1 MNKLTV
7 VAAVATIVG
16 AIAGVAMLF
25 IALLPQP
32 DQQAQRVP
40 SESARKR
47 TDVNFDDFRNPL
59 DGTGCDAQCLP
70 ILTPNGGTIEL
81 YNRAFGITNVKGT
94 LQTRNGELTRF
105 SADYLPGRHG
115 WFNPKLKI
123 PGSEYQV
130 CMSGVIEGRNIPITW
145 LASYRGVQR
154 ISPVDMKIGKEA
166 TACP

>member
-7 VAAVATIVG
+7 AAAVATIVA
-16 AIAGVAMLF
+16 AIAAVVTLF

-32 DQQAQRVP
+32 DQQAQRAPLP
-40 SESARKR
+40 SEPARER
-47 TDVNFDDFRNPL
+47 TEVNFDDFRNPL

-70 ILTPNGGTIEL
+70 VLTRNEGRVEL

-115 WFNPKLKI
+115 WFDPKLKI
-123 PGSEYQV
+123 PDSEYQV
-130 CMSGVIEGRNIPITW
+130 CMSGVIEGRNLPITW
-145 LASYRGVQR
+145 RTWPAPQIDTS
-154 ISPVDMKIGKEA
+154 S
-166 TACP
+166 